1 MGHAR
6 IPAARAV
13 TGLTIV
19 ALGALAACGGSGGG
33 GAASPGTASTI
44 TIALDIPVTA
54 DAYVAGAIQR
64 GADVAIKEANARGVT
79 IAGTKYT
86 LALKVYD
93 DNGQPAASAQ
103 NVSSAI
109 SDGAVAVIE
118 DGLGAAVSA
127 PRSAA
132 AGVPEIDIAN
142 GTAALMDPKNR
153 PSLFRLGIA
162 NDAAATLL
170 GTYLVQTTK
179 HVAIIHD
186 DSDSGRDGADQL
198 TQSLATAGGTAS
210 PSIEVPADSAT
221 FDAQLQ
227 TVTASGAGALAVWGS
242 DLFVAKVV
250 SSAQA
255 AHLAVPIFTGPTGE
269 SPAVRAAAGNAATDG
284 LRFVSSRLTSEDDS
298 TSFGQFEQ
306 RLARAEGGPTDA
318 GFKDTEGR
326 EVRQPNDLDFFAYD
340 AANLVVAALQK
351 QNSAAPGKSL
361 IAAIGAVSVKSA
373 NGDTRGFNPQ
383 NHEGVSDDDMYIAV
397 IHDMKFTPVKDEELS
412 KTLPAEDQILSDF
425 H

>member
-1 MGHAR
+1 MHGTMGLAR
-6 IPAARAV
+6 RAV
-13 TGLTIV
+13 AALGLV
-19 ALGALAACGGSGGG
+19 GVGALAACGGSGATTGSGG
-33 GAASPGTASTI
+33 GRTI
-44 TIALDIPVTA
+44 TIGVDIPVTA

-64 GADVAIKEANARGVT
+64 GADLAAKEANARGVT
-79 IAGTKYT
+79 LGGTKYT
-86 LALKVYD
+86 IALKVYD
-93 DNGQPAASAQ
+93 DNSQPAASAQ
-103 NVSSAI
+103 NVSSAV

-132 AGVPEIDIAN
+132 AGVPEIVIAN
-142 GTAALMDPKNR
+142 GTAGLMDPQNR
-153 PSLFRLGIA
+153 PSVFRLGIA

-170 GTYLVQTTK
+170 GAYLVQTTK

-198 TQSLATAGGTAS
+198 TQSLATAGGKADLS
-210 PSIEVPADSAT
+210 LEVPASAAT

-227 TVTASGAGALAVWGS
+227 AVASSGAGALALWGS
-242 DLFVAKVV
+242 DLFIAKVV
-250 SSAQA
+250 SSAHA
-255 AHLAVPIFTGPTGE
+255 AHLTLPIFTAPTGE
-269 SPAVRAAAGNAATDG
+269 SPAVRAAAGSAATDG

-298 TSFGQFEQ
+298 TSFGQFEH
-306 RLARAEGGPTDA
+306 RLASAESGPTDA
-318 GFKDTEGR
+318 GFKDNEGR

-340 AANLVVAALQK
+340 AVNLVVAALEK
-351 QNSAAPGKSL
+351 QNSAAAGPAL
-361 IAAIGAVSVKSA
+361 ISALGGVSVKSA

-397 IHDMKFTPVKDEELS
+397 IHDMKFAPVQDEQLS
-412 KTLPAEDQILSDF
+412 KTLPTEDQVLSDF